1 MKQDHSPAA
10 RPSSHA
16 SSGPASRRERPAK
29 VALTRELIVATALDI
44 LNEEGLE
51 KVTMRAIAG
60 RLDTGPASLYV
71 YVRNTE
77 DLHAQLLD
85 ALIAGVP
92 EAAAERP
99 GASVD
104 AADWRGQLIGLLMTY
119 TERLYSHPA
128 IARLSLFARSNGPNS
143 LRMAD
148 ALLKLLRQG
157 GVADASAAWAIDLMM
172 HFATATAAEQSS
184 DQHESKI
191 AATADAIEA
200 ADPALYPNLAAID
213 PLLLFSGDGLERYT
227 WAVNVLIDGV
237 LTAVPPTPDTSRL
250 AFKRD

>member
-1 MKQDHSPAA
+1 MKHDHSPAA
-10 RPSSHA
+10 RP
-16 SSGPASRRERPAK
+16 PSRRERPAK
-29 VALTRELIVATALDI
+29 VALTREGIVAAAFDI

-51 KVTMRAIAG
+51 KVTMRAIAN

-92 EAAAERP
+92 EAAAAPP
-99 GASVD
+99 GESLD
-104 AADWRGQLIGLLMTY
+104 AADWRGQIIRLLMAY
-119 TERLYSHPA
+119 TERLYSHPS

-143 LRMAD
+143 LRVAD
-148 ALLKLLRQG
+148 LLLKLLRQG
-157 GVADASAAWAIDLMM
+157 GVPDASAAWAIDLLL

-184 DQHESKI
+184 DQHNDKI
-191 AATADAIEA
+191 AATADAFEA

-213 PLLLFSGDGLERYT
+213 PLLLFSGEGVERFN
-227 WAVNVLIDGV
+227 WAVNVLIAGV
-237 LTAVPPTPDTSRL
+237 LAAPPPTPDTSRS
-250 AFKRD
+250 AFRRR

>member
-1 MKQDHSPAA
+1 MRQDHSPAV
-10 RPSSHA
+10 RPS
-16 SSGPASRRERPAK
+16 SRRERPAK
-29 VALTRELIVATALDI
+29 AALTREGIVAAALDI

-85 ALIAGVP
+85 ALIADVP

-99 GASVD
+99 GGSRD
-104 AADWRGQLIGLLMTY
+104 AADWRGQLVGLLMTY

-143 LRMAD
+143 LRMMD
-148 ALLKLLRQG
+148 ALLRLLRQG
-157 GVADASAAWAIDLMM
+157 GVPDASAAWAVDLML

-184 DQHESKI
+184 VQHEDKI
-191 AATADAIEA
+191 AATADAMAA

-213 PLLLFSGDGLERYT
+213 PALLFSGDGIERFS

-237 LTAVPPTPDTSRL
+237 LAAVPPTSSGSPLFRRS
-250 AFKRD
+250 

>member
-1 MKQDHSPAA
+1 MALKSSFPSA
-10 RPSSHA
+10 RPV
-16 SSGPASRRERPAK
+16 SRRDRPAK
-29 VALTRELIVATALDI
+29 AALTRELIVATALAV
-44 LNEEGLE
+44 LNEEGIE
-51 KVTMRAIAG
+51 KVTMRAIAS

-99 GASVD
+99 GPAVD
-104 AADWRGQLIGLLMTY
+104 AADWRRQLVRLLMTY
-119 TERLYSHPA
+119 TERLYSHPG

-148 ALLKLLRQG
+148 TLLKLLRQG

-184 DQHESKI
+184 DRHESKI

-200 ADPALYPNLAAID
+200 ADPVLYPNLAAID
-213 PLLLFSGDGLERYT
+213 PLLLFGGDGIQRFD

-237 LTAVPPTPDTSRL
+237 LAATPPVPGDHPPVFRRS
-250 AFKRD
+250 

>member
-1 MKQDHSPAA
+1 MKQDHSASA
-10 RPSSHA
+10 RPS
-16 SSGPASRRERPAK
+16 SRRERPAK
-29 VALTRELIVATALDI
+29 VALTREGIVAVALDI
-44 LNEEGLE
+44 LNEEGLD
-51 KVTMRAIAG
+51 KVTMRAIAS

-92 EAAAERP
+92 EAAAGRP
-99 GASVD
+99 GAD
-104 AADWRGQLIGLLMTY
+104 AADWRGQLVGLLLTY

-157 GVADASAAWAIDLMM
+157 GVHDASAAWAIDLMT

-184 DQHESKI
+184 DQHETKI
-191 AATADAIEA
+191 AATADAMEA

-213 PLLLFSGDGLERYT
+213 PALLFSGEGIERFT

-237 LTAVPPTPDTSRL
+237 LAAVPPNTSQPTFR
-250 AFKRD
+250 RS

>member
-1 MKQDHSPAA
+1 MKQDHSHAV
-10 RPSSHA
+10 RPS
-16 SSGPASRRERPAK
+16 SRRERPAK
-29 VALTRELIVATALDI
+29 AALTREGIVAVALDI

-51 KVTMRAIAG
+51 KVTMRAIAS

-85 ALIAGVP
+85 ALISGVP

-99 GASVD
+99 GEATDPS
-104 AADWRGQLIGLLMTY
+104 DWRGQLVRLLMTY

-184 DQHESKI
+184 DQHENKI

-200 ADPALYPNLAAID
+200 ADPVLYPNLAAID
-213 PLLLFSGDGLERYT
+213 PLLLFSGDGVERYT

-237 LTAVPPTPDTSRL
+237 LAAVPPAPDLSRL
-250 AFKRD
+250 AFKRT